1 MLPPGRARLLTKP
14 LGEAKAKAKALY
26 LCPDSLVI
34 ANVTRINASALNAGI
49 ATMWGARE
57 FS

>member
-14 LGEAKAKAKALY
+14 LGEAKALY